1 MVHILLGVFV
11 SLILFLFDISAV
23 LINAE
28 RQSLASGSG
37 IYQTFQFTKLYKQNF
52 LTSKVMTVTGGYS
65 LLYCQMCCC
74 FIAIV
79 IFMSCHSAFDEHFVR
94 CFRLFL
100 TVVFAVAVPKDAI

>member
-1 MVHILLGVFV
+1 MVRILLGVFV

-28 RQSLASGSG
+28 GQSLASG

-52 LTSKVMTVTGGYS
+52 STSKVMTVTGGYG